1 MFIQANNLYFFDGQ
15 IVDGVEVEITGCPG
29 GQVMTFRNNAFDDSH
44 IVMRM
49 EVSKLDDKKT
59 LIDYSV
65 KDHPDYHMI
74 YGDLCIV
81 DRDKV
86 GGIVIAIVNDVFSV

>member
-49 EVSKLDDKKT
+49 EVSKL
-59 LIDYSV
+59 
-65 KDHPDYHMI
+65 
-74 YGDLCIV
+74 
-81 DRDKV
+81 
-86 GGIVIAIVNDVFSV
+86 VI

>member
-1 MFIQANNLYFFDGQ
+1 MFIPANDLYFFDGQ
-15 IVDGVEVEITGCPG
+15 IVDGVEVEIAGCKG
-29 GQVMTFRNNAFDDSH
+29 GQVMIFRNSAFNDH
-44 IVMRM
+44 FITMTV
-49 EVSKLDDKKT
+49 EVKKLDDKKT

-74 YGDLCIV
+74 CGDLCIV

-86 GGIVIAIVNDVFSV
+86 GGIVIAIVNDVFSE

>member
-1 MFIQANNLYFFDGQ
+1 MFIPANNLYFFDGQ
-15 IVDGVEVEITGCPG
+15 IVDGVEVEITGCQG
-29 GQVMTFRNNAFDDSH
+29 GQVMTFRNNAFNDQF
-44 IVMRM
+44 ITMTV
-49 EVSKLDDKKT
+49 EVKKLDDKKT

-65 KDHPDYHMI
+65 KDHPNYHMI

-86 GGIVIAIVNDVFSV
+86 GGIVIAIVNDVFSE

>member
-1 MFIQANNLYFFDGQ
+1 MFIPANNLYFFDGQ
-15 IVDGVEVEITGCPG
+15 VVDGVEVEITGSEG
-29 GQVMTFRNNAFDDSH
+29 GQVMTFRNNAFDDSC
-44 IVMRM
+44 IIMTM
-49 EVSKLDDKKT
+49 EVKKLDDKKT

-86 GGIVIAIVNDVFSV
+86 NGIVIAIVNDVFSN

>member
-1 MFIQANNLYFFDGQ
+1 
-15 IVDGVEVEITGCPG
+15 
-29 GQVMTFRNNAFDDSH
+29 MTFRNNAFNDSH

-49 EVSKLDDKKT
+49 EVTKLDDKKT

-86 GGIVIAIVNDVFSV
+86 SGIVIAIVNDVFSN

>member
-1 MFIQANNLYFFDGQ
+1 MFIPANNLYFFDGQ
-15 IVDGVEVEITGCPG
+15 IVDGVEVEITGCQG
-29 GQVMTFRNNAFDDSH
+29 GQVMIFRNSAFNDQF
-44 IVMRM
+44 ITMTV
-49 EVSKLDDKKT
+49 EVKKLDDKKT

-86 GGIVIAIVNDVFSV
+86 GGIVIAIVNDVFSG

>member
-1 MFIQANNLYFFDGQ
+1 MFIPANYLYFFDGQ
-15 IVDGVEVEITGCPG
+15 IVDGVEVEITGCQG
-29 GQVMTFRNNAFDDSH
+29 GQAMIFRNGAFNDQF
-44 IVMRM
+44 ITMTM
-49 EVSKLDDKKT
+49 EVKNLDDKKT

-65 KDHPDYHMI
+65 KDHPDYRMI

-86 GGIVIAIVNDVFSV
+86 GGIVIAIVNDVFSE

>member
-1 MFIQANNLYFFDGQ
+1 MFILANNLYFFDGQ
-15 IVDGVEVEITGCPG
+15 IVDGVEVEIAGCPG
-29 GQVMTFRNNAFDDSH
+29 GQAMTFRNNAFDDSH

-49 EVSKLDDKKT
+49 EVTKLDDKKT

>member
-1 MFIQANNLYFFDGQ
+1 MFIPANNLYFFDGQ
-15 IVDGVEVEITGCPG
+15 IVDGVEVEITGQG
-29 GQVMTFRNNAFDDSH
+29 GQVMIFRNSAFNDQF
-44 IVMRM
+44 ITMTM
-49 EVSKLDDKKT
+49 EVKKLDDKKT

-86 GGIVIAIVNDVFSV
+86 GGIVIAIVNDVFSE

>member
-1 MFIQANNLYFFDGQ
+1 MFIPANNLYFFDGQ
-15 IVDGVEVEITGCPG
+15 IVDGVEVEIAGCLG
-29 GQVMTFRNNAFDDSH
+29 GQAMTFRNNTFDDSH

-49 EVSKLDDKKT
+49 EVTKLDDKKT

-86 GGIVIAIVNDVFSV
+86 NGIVIAIVNDVFSN

>member
-1 MFIQANNLYFFDGQ
+1 MFIPANNLYFFDGQ
-15 IVDGVEVEITGCPG
+15 IVDGVEVEITRCLG
-29 GQVMTFRNNAFDDSH
+29 GQAMTFRNNTFDDSH

-49 EVSKLDDKKT
+49 EVTKLDDKKT

-86 GGIVIAIVNDVFSV
+86 NGIVIAIVNDVFSN